1 MGYKIC
7 KGQLP
12 ILGGIAA
19 HNAIVV
25 LDDNDNVI
33 AEFNGLATKF
43 DRNNWPPKSELELSS
58 NLPSARLGSYN
69 GLVKPIGY
77 KPSDRLVVY
86 EDSKGYFQHEDSRN
100 KLEHLTCVY
109 EGSKEEIE
117 YYMERMRKA
126 AHELNNRDLHYPVLG
141 IFDVTWPL
149 NDGWAVNSNSIV
161 STLLAAAGLDDPN
174 LSWSLTPG
182 QGKVLLSREEI
193 QDIYCSTRTPA
204 ERVFEKNLA
213 QQEEALSRVPKSEF
227 ECGFGRN
234 LEASID
240 YSRSRQGSAL
250 QWEDWPQ
257 EKQPDNA
264 QPADQPYRPPL
275 PDTEPKLPEPWSI
288 DPF

>member
-1 MGYKIC
+1 MGKYRIYKA
-7 KGQLP
+7 QLP
-12 ILGGIAA
+12 IALGLAA
-19 HNAIVV
+19 HNAIVIV
-25 LDDNDNVI
+25 DPNGKVI
-33 AEFNGLATKF
+33 SEFNGLATKF
-43 DRNNWPPKSELELSS
+43 DKSILIQNNGETS
-58 NLPSARLGSYN
+58 LPSAKSNLE
-69 GLVKPIGY
+69 LVKPIGY
-77 KPSDRLVVY
+77 KPSDRLIVY
-86 EDSKGYFQHEDSRN
+86 EDKEGLFQGKNVNLLKNH
-100 KLEHLTCVY
+100 KLVY
-109 EGSKEEIE
+109 EGTQEEIE
-117 YYMERMRKA
+117 YYIDRMRQA
-126 AHELNNRDLHYPVLG
+126 ARKLNNRDLHYPILG

-149 NDGWAVNSNSIV
+149 NDGWAVNSTSLA

-264 QPADQPYRPPL
+264 QPADQPYRPSL